1 MRGTSQCSLLSI
13 LGGKFFVC
21 AILAAMVGA
30 LALASGAARGQDGA
44 KDEDG
49 LMVKVRG
56 EWQKATLPIRELDE
70 GKPVEVKVSG
80 KLTDGVFAIGGE
92 TTGTVIT
99 FGKTTWELDLR
110 DNEKLRAA
118 AEKLDGKKVVVTGKV
133 RTKRGVEIPLR
144 TIVSVA
150 TLEAK

>member
-1 MRGTSQCSLLSI
+1 MRGTLLSSLLDTFWGTVSA
-13 LGGKFFVC
+13 FAF
-21 AILAAMVGA
+21 
-30 LALASGAARGQDGA
+30 LALVMGGLVNGSSAARGQD
-44 KDEDG
+44 DPEEDG
-49 LMVKVRG
+49 VMVKVRG
-56 EWQKATLPIRELDE
+56 EWQKATLPLAELDE
-70 GKPVEVKVSG
+70 GKPVEVKVIG
-80 KLTDGVFAIGGE
+80 KLSDGVFAIGGE